1 MISKTVELKV
11 KHAPRNELCHRFF
24 FHKFCLKHDLLRY
37 TRTEQVTLDM
47 RSEMRV
53 GLHVKLP
60 LCGPIFIRDSNVC
73 AQVFVSLS
81 RITFKKILCSWLV
94 TREGRDA
101 ATASGLHQL

>member
-1 MISKTVELKV
+1 MYRGT
-11 KHAPRNELCHRFF
+11 NCHFF
-24 FHKFCLKHDLLRY
+24 FFYKFCLKHNLLRY

-73 AQVFVSLS
+73 AQVFVRLS
-81 RITFKKILCSWLV
+81 NITFKKIPCS
-94 TREGRDA
+94 
-101 ATASGLHQL
+101 